1 MGFQCYGTADLGL
14 VAYEAAEN
22 DGMIIDE
29 DVILEIVK
37 PGTGKPLQDGDMI
50 DTSANIDY
58 SVKKLSFKP
67 KTLIEDGIPKLI
79 EWYRSYY
86 NV

>member
-1 MGFQCYGTADLGL
+1 MELI
-14 VAYEAAEN
+14 E
-22 DGMIIDE
+22 IIE
-29 DVILEIVK
+29 KELNIKSIIRF
-37 PGTGKPLQDGDMI
+37 KPLQDGDMI